1 MAYTKADL
9 KHDLAAMGLTGNET
23 ILIHSPMKSIGPV
36 EGGADTVLDA
46 WMEFFAEG
54 LLLLPTHTWRFINE
68 ENRVFDVRRSPCCVG
83 ILPELFRHRPGVVRS
98 LHPTHS
104 MAAYGK
110 GAAAYLEG
118 ELDANTPCTP
128 GGCYDRLRAAHGK
141 VLLLGVTHARN
152 TFIHSVEEVLNVP
165 NRLTDKPMQMTVV
178 DEAGA
183 QHTVYM
189 RRHYNAQ
196 QPHISEDFVKLEQ
209 AYLDCG
215 AARNTKFGDARCILC
230 DAEGLFRV
238 TRHVLAPNPEA
249 FVTEPVIPPEANQT
263 ILVVG
268 ASGFGRPM
276 RESVHRAPI
285 AAQALGVSEETV
297 VTPELWAKFLNLEAL
312 HTRVLVNQAENE
324 PERQTARALAAGLSC
339 PVCMAALQKGWIECL
354 C

>member
-23 ILIHSPMKSIGPV
+23 ILIHSSMKSIGAV

-83 ILPELFRHRPGVVRS
+83 ILPELFRQRPGVVRS

-209 AYLDCG
+209 AYLD
-215 AARNTKFGDARCILC
+215 
-230 DAEGLFRV
+230 
-238 TRHVLAPNPEA
+238 
-249 FVTEPVIPPEANQT
+249 
-263 ILVVG
+263 
-268 ASGFGRPM
+268 
-276 RESVHRAPI
+276 
-285 AAQALGVSEETV
+285 
-297 VTPELWAKFLNLEAL
+297 
-312 HTRVLVNQAENE
+312 
-324 PERQTARALAAGLSC
+324 LS
-339 PVCMAALQKGWIECL
+339 LIHI
-354 C
+354 

>member
-23 ILIHSPMKSIGPV
+23 ILIHSSMKSIGPV
-36 EGGADTVLDA
+36 EDGADTVLDA

-83 ILPELFRHRPGVVRS
+83 ILPELFRQRPGVVRS

-104 MAAYGK
+104 M
-110 GAAAYLEG
+110 
-118 ELDANTPCTP
+118 
-128 GGCYDRLRAAHGK
+128 AAHGK

-165 NRLTDKPMQMTVV
+165 NRLTDKPLQMTVV

-215 AARNTKFGDARCILC
+215 AARNTKFGDAKCILC
-230 DAEGLFRV
+230 DAEGIFRV

-249 FVTEPVIPPEANQT
+249 FVTEPVIPPERWQGK
-263 ILVVG
+263 IL
-268 ASGFGRPM
+268 
-276 RESVHRAPI
+276 
-285 AAQALGVSEETV
+285 
-297 VTPELWAKFLNLEAL
+297 
-312 HTRVLVNQAENE
+312 
-324 PERQTARALAAGLSC
+324 
-339 PVCMAALQKGWIECL
+339 
-354 C
+354 

>member
-23 ILIHSPMKSIGPV
+23 ILIHSSMKSIGPV

-46 WMEFFAEG
+46 LMEFFAEG
-54 LLLLPTHTWRFINE
+54 LL
-68 ENRVFDVRRSPCCVG
+68 
-83 ILPELFRHRPGVVRS
+83 

-110 GAAAYLEG
+110 DAAAYIEG

-165 NRLTDKPMQMTVV
+165 NRLTDKPLQLTVA

-215 AARNTKFGDARCILC
+215 AARNTKFGDAACILC

-249 FVTEPVIPPEANQT
+249 FVTEPVIPAE
-263 ILVVG
+263 
-268 ASGFGRPM
+268 RW
-276 RESVHRAPI
+276 
-285 AAQALGVSEETV
+285 QALCTGKT
-297 VTPELWAKFLNLEAL
+297 
-312 HTRVLVNQAENE
+312 
-324 PERQTARALAAGLSC
+324 
-339 PVCMAALQKGWIECL
+339 
-354 C
+354 

>member
-23 ILIHSPMKSIGPV
+23 ILIHSSMKSIGPV

-46 WMEFFAEG
+46 LMEFFAEG

-83 ILPELFRHRPGVVRS
+83 ILPELFRQRPGVVRS

-165 NRLTDKPMQMTVV
+165 
-178 DEAGA
+178 
-183 QHTVYM
+183 
-189 RRHYNAQ
+189 
-196 QPHISEDFVKLEQ
+196 
-209 AYLDCG
+209 
-215 AARNTKFGDARCILC
+215 ILQIGRASC
-230 DAEGLFRV
+230 RERV
-238 TRHVLAPNPEA
+238 
-249 FVTEPVIPPEANQT
+249 
-263 ILVVG
+263 
-268 ASGFGRPM
+268 
-276 RESVHRAPI
+276 
-285 AAQALGVSEETV
+285 
-297 VTPELWAKFLNLEAL
+297 
-312 HTRVLVNQAENE
+312 
-324 PERQTARALAAGLSC
+324 
-339 PVCMAALQKGWIECL
+339 
-354 C
+354 

>member
-23 ILIHSPMKSIGPV
+23 ILIHSSMKSIGTV

-46 WMEFFAEG
+46 LMEFFAEG

-68 ENRVFDVRRSPCCVG
+68 ENRMFDVCRSPCCVG
-83 ILPELFRHRPGVVRS
+83 ILPELFRQRPGVVRS

-104 MAAYGK
+104 I
-110 GAAAYLEG
+110 
-118 ELDANTPCTP
+118 
-128 GGCYDRLRAAHGK
+128 AAHGK

-165 NRLTDKPMQMTVV
+165 NRLTDKPLQLTVA

-215 AARNTKFGDARCILC
+215 AARNTKFGDAACILC

-249 FVTEPVIPPEANQT
+249 FVTEPVIPAE
-263 ILVVG
+263 
-268 ASGFGRPM
+268 RW
-276 RESVHRAPI
+276 
-285 AAQALGVSEETV
+285 QALCTGKT
-297 VTPELWAKFLNLEAL
+297 
-312 HTRVLVNQAENE
+312 
-324 PERQTARALAAGLSC
+324 
-339 PVCMAALQKGWIECL
+339 
-354 C
+354 

>member
-9 KHDLAAMGLTGNET
+9 KHDLAAMGLTGTET
-23 ILIHSPMKSIGPV
+23 ILIHSSMKSIGPV

-54 LLLLPTHTWRFINE
+54 LLLL
-68 ENRVFDVRRSPCCVG
+68 
-83 ILPELFRHRPGVVRS
+83 
-98 LHPTHS
+98 PTHS

-178 DEAGA
+178 DEAGV

-215 AARNTKFGDARCILC
+215 AARNTKFGDASCILC

-249 FVTEPVIPPEANQT
+249 FVTEPVIPPERWQ
-263 ILVVG
+263 G
-268 ASGFGRPM
+268 
-276 RESVHRAPI
+276 
-285 AAQALGVSEETV
+285 
-297 VTPELWAKFLNLEAL
+297 KFL
-312 HTRVLVNQAENE
+312 
-324 PERQTARALAAGLSC
+324 
-339 PVCMAALQKGWIECL
+339 
-354 C
+354 

>member
-9 KHDLAAMGLTGNET
+9 RHDLAAMGLTGNET
-23 ILIHSPMKSIGPV
+23 ILIHSSMKSIGTV

-46 WMEFFAEG
+46 LMEFFAEG
-54 LLLLPTHTWRFINE
+54 LLLLPTH
-68 ENRVFDVRRSPCCVG
+68 
-83 ILPELFRHRPGVVRS
+83 
-98 LHPTHS
+98 S

-110 GAAAYLEG
+110 DAAAYIEG

-165 NRLTDKPMQMTVV
+165 NRLTDKPLQLTVA

-215 AARNTKFGDARCILC
+215 AARNTKFGDAACILC

-249 FVTEPVIPPEANQT
+249 FVTEPVIPAE
-263 ILVVG
+263 
-268 ASGFGRPM
+268 RW
-276 RESVHRAPI
+276 
-285 AAQALGVSEETV
+285 QALCTGKT
-297 VTPELWAKFLNLEAL
+297 
-312 HTRVLVNQAENE
+312 
-324 PERQTARALAAGLSC
+324 
-339 PVCMAALQKGWIECL
+339 
-354 C
+354 